1 MAELHGSQAKRSAP
15 RPAQGTGLETD
26 VRFVKGVGERNARLL
41 ARLGIHTVADL
52 LEHYPHRY
60 EDRTSLTRV
69 ARLQDGQFAALR
81 LRVSDV
87 ESRRAGRRNIT
98 ITRVAAED
106 ETGTLVLT
114 WFNQPWM
121 RDRFARLR
129 GREIMVYGQ
138 ARYGR
143 MGLEMN
149 SPDWEPLGSEDEPDP
164 WSCGRFVPLYP
175 LTEGLQQGRMRLI
188 MQNALSSFAHLLAD
202 PLPESVLEEL
212 DLMDLPS
219 AVRAIHWSESAGENL
234 AARRRLVFDEFF
246 YLQVALAQMRHE
258 NGAAVPGIAFRV
270 EPGLLAE
277 LQALLPFSLTGA
289 QERVIGQIW
298 EDMQR
303 PHPMNR
309 LVQGDVGSGK
319 TLVALAAMLLAARNG
334 YQSALMAPTEVLAE
348 QHFLSMEPLA
358 ERLGLRLD
366 LLSGGPRTRA
376 KEATLA
382 ALAAG
387 HLDIVVGTHALIEE
401 GVEFHRLGL
410 VVVDEQHKFGV
421 RQRGALREKG
431 ECPDMLVMTATPI
444 PRTLTM
450 TVYGDL
456 DVSIIDEMPPGRK
469 PVKTH
474 CKPMS
479 EAPRVYEGVRQLLQK
494 GGRAYVV
501 CPLVGESEKL
511 QAKAATELAEELAR
525 DVFPEYP
532 VGLLHGQMKREE
544 KQAAISDFRE
554 GRTRVLVSTTVIE
567 VGVDVPEANVIV
579 VVNAERYGLAQL
591 HQLRGRV
598 GRSDAQSF
606 CVLLAD
612 ASTDEARRRM
622 EVMESTTDGFR
633 IAEEDLALRGPGE
646 FFGTRQSGM
655 PAFKIADVI
664 RDVGILEVARR
675 EAQRIVAADPELT
688 LPEHRAIGKIVAEKY
703 RRRLLETVA

>member
-1 MAELHGSQAKRSAP
+1 MVEREGTQGQDSTPRSG
-15 RPAQGTGLETD
+15 RGTGLQTD

-41 ARLGIHTVADL
+41 AKLGIRTVAEL

-60 EDRTSLTRV
+60 EDRTTLTRV
-69 ARLQDGQFAALR
+69 ARLQDGQYAALR
-81 LRVSDV
+81 LRVSEV
-87 ESRRAGRRNIT
+87 ESKRAGRRNIT

-138 ARYGR
+138 VRYGR
-143 MGLEMN
+143 LGLEMN
-149 SPDWEPLGSEDEPDP
+149 SPDWEPLGDEEEPDP
-164 WSCGRFVPLYP
+164 WSYGRFVPVYP

-188 MQNALSSFAHLLAD
+188 MRNALSSYADLLTD
-202 PLPESVLEEL
+202 PLPGTLLDEL
-212 DLMDLPS
+212 DLMDLRS
-219 AVRAIHWSESAGENL
+219 AVRAIHWSESGEENR

-246 YLQVALAQMRHE
+246 YLQVALAQLRHE
-258 NGAAVPGIAFRV
+258 NSAALPGIAFRL

-277 LQALLPFSLTGA
+277 LQSLLPFPLTGA
-289 QERVIGQIW
+289 QERVIAQIW

-334 YQSALMAPTEVLAE
+334 YQSAIMAPTEVLAE

-358 ERLGLRLD
+358 QRLGLRLD

-401 GVEFHRLGL
+401 GVEFHKLGL

-421 RQRGALREKG
+421 KQRGALREKG
-431 ECPDMLVMTATPI
+431 QCPDMLVMTATPI

-474 CKPMS
+474 YKPMS
-479 EAPRVYEGVRQLLQK
+479 EAPRVYEGVRQLLEK
-494 GGRAYVV
+494 GGRAYIV

-511 QAKAATELAEELAR
+511 QAKAATELAEELVR

-579 VVNAERYGLAQL
+579 IVNAERYGLAQL

-664 RDVGILEVARR
+664 RDVGILEVARQH
-675 EAQRIVAADPELT
+675 AQRLVDADPELHR
-688 LPEHRAIGKIVAEKY
+688 PEHRAIGRIVEEKY
-703 RRRLLETVA
+703 HRRLLETVA